1 MLSSY
6 DSNFDFIS
14 KSFISLISF
23 FTDAISSLMS
33 ESCSDR
39 VNILNIPFFK
49 ETPISLNPSYS
60 VKPKSIDFTGFDD
73 FYFTSNK
80 SRE

>member
-39 VNILNIPFFK
+39 VNILNIPFF
-49 ETPISLNPSYS
+49 
-60 VKPKSIDFTGFDD
+60 
-73 FYFTSNK
+73 
-80 SRE
+80 